1 MACGVLG
8 WQVVDYLVDKG
19 TDVNVSDNDK
29 CTPLF
34 YAAYAGT
41 LPRPITP
48 SFLYSPPQH
57 QERGGY
63 ILPPSLSRLL
73 THEFASLWDNAG
85 HLETVQML
93 LYLGSDSGV
102 LNKEGKN
109 AMDVACIGGNR
120 KNREAIL
127 SALSVRRHSWIYR
140 SGSIWVVCEW
150 GKREV

>member
-1 MACGVLG
+1 VVA

-48 SFLYSPPQH
+48 SFLFSPPQH
-57 QERGGY
+57 QEGAVTHP
-63 ILPPSLSRLL
+63 LSPSLSPS
-73 THEFASLWDNAG
+73 HSEIASLWDNAG

-127 SALSVRRHSWIYR
+127 SALSVRRHS
-140 SGSIWVVCEW
+140 
-150 GKREV
+150 